1 MIRHACR
8 INNVHWVLPNS
19 HSEHYVATYRAK
31 EENMTES
38 RIGDTD
44 EISNADLENSIVSSL
59 VSRFDESERTS
70 YLASSTNLLK
80 NSNETLTPAQL
91 EEIFKAN
98 AKYYAG
104 VKVVQTT
111 LKHTTIFISPQLAR
125 DMLTFSSR
133 GTVNKK
139 NKNRRLSKPKVK
151 KYAEAMKNR
160 EWCLTGEP
168 IIISHEGEILN
179 GHHRLE
185 AACEAR
191 VGFIAPITYGVTDDL
206 SFAHIDVGNI
216 RSRSQVLEMA
226 GVKVSA
232 SVLSRVAMLAKA
244 FDMTK
249 NPFAFRGTQGT
260 SFQPAEILAYVEDH
274 NELALSVHFISE
286 IFKKHRLESQASE
299 TIYAFAHYLIKK
311 QLSACEYENLPL
323 CPETYLTRII
333 SSLGLSSEDD
343 IEYQVRNYLQSIVH
357 ESTSYSL
364 LCKLS
369 AIFKG
374 WNSHLGLTISGNRIA
389 VRRVARYK
397 KDDSGNK
404 IPLTAAGNINEPFTV
419 PCVSKGPT
427 PKRIQKQSNVQIKQ

>member
-1 MIRHACR
+1 M
-8 INNVHWVLPNS
+8 LPQ
-19 HSEHYVATYRAK
+19 AGQRM
-31 EENMTES
+31 ENMTEPHIS
-38 RIGDTD
+38 DTN
-44 EISNADLENSIVSSL
+44 EFSNADLENSIVSSL
-59 VSRFDESERTS
+59 VNRFDESERTS
-70 YLASSTNLLK
+70 YLASSTSLLK
-80 NSNETLTPAQL
+80 NATDLLTPTQL
-91 EEIFKAN
+91 EEIFKVN

-104 VKVVQTT
+104 IKAVQTT
-111 LKHTTIFISPQLAR
+111 LKHATIFISPQLAR
-125 DMLTFSSR
+125 NMLTFSSR
-133 GTVNKK
+133 GSVNKK
-139 NKNRRLSKPKVK
+139 NKNRRLSKTKVR
-151 KYAEAMKNR
+151 KYAESMKRR

-168 IIISHEGEILN
+168 IIISYEGEILN

-185 AACEAR
+185 AACEAC

-244 FDMTK
+244 YDMTR
-249 NPFAFRGTQGT
+249 NPYAFRGTQGT
-260 SFQPAEILAYVEDH
+260 SFQPAEILAYVEEHD
-274 NELALSVHFISE
+274 ELALSVHFISE
-286 IFKKHRLESQASE
+286 VFKKHRLESQASE

-311 QLSACEYENLPL
+311 QLSVCEYENLPL
-323 CPETYLTRII
+323 CPETYLTRVI

-374 WNSHLGLTISGNRIA
+374 WNLHLGLSVSGNRIS

-397 KDDSGNK
+397 KDENGNK
-404 IPLTAAGNINEPFTV
+404 IPLPAAGNINEAFCV
-419 PCVSKGPT
+419 PCLPKGPT
-427 PKRIQKQSNVQIKQ
+427 PKRVQKQSNVEIKK